1 MGVVLEGCLKEVRDF
16 KEFMMSVIGEPME
29 LVDSILII
37 SFINLFMMIN
47 LSTLGPWLLLEF
59 HK

>member
-1 MGVVLEGCLKEVRDF
+1 MGVVLEGCLKEVCDF
-16 KEFMMSVIGEPME
+16 KEFMMSVMQEPME

-37 SFINLFMMIN
+37 SLINLFMMIN
-47 LSTLGPWLLLEF
+47 LSTLGPWLLLQF